1 MDLFNELFGTFSGLL
16 VLAVIAFMVLA
27 MPVGIWWAMS
37 HARTSSCE
45 ELDKKAHPEH
55 FQH

>member
-27 MPVGIWWAMS
+27 MPVGIWWAMA
-37 HARTSSCE
+37 HARASSCE

-55 FQH
+55 FQQ